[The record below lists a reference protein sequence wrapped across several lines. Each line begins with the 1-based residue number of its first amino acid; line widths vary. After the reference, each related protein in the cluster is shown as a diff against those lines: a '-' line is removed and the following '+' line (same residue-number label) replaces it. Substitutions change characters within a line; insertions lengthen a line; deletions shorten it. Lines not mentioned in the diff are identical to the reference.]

1 MAMRLHKGMRSQFS
15 ENRTTIGLKQFCVM
29 EANWARKDDLE
40 KSVGNLS
47 LRSIYKTTSSY
58 VLSEIYILY
67 FVAQHFTNYK
77 STIKLGLMFILNK
90 RLVLVPLKKEEEEE
104 RDRD

>member
-1 MAMRLHKGMRSQFS
+1 MSWRQIEL
-15 ENRTTIGLKQFCVM
+15 E
-29 EANWARKDDLE
+29 KDDLE
-40 KSVGNLS
+40 KTVRNLS
-47 LRSIYKTTSSY
+47 LRSIYKTSSY

-90 RLVLVPLKKEEEEE
+90 RLVLVPSKRKKKIERERE
-104 RDRD
+104 RD

>member
-1 MAMRLHKGMRSQFS
+1 MSWRQIEL
-15 ENRTTIGLKQFCVM
+15 E
-29 EANWARKDDLE
+29 KDDLE
-40 KSVGNLS
+40 KTVRNLS
-47 LRSIYKTTSSY
+47 LRSIYKTSSY

-90 RLVLVPLKKEEEEE
+90 ILVLVP
-104 RDRD
+104 

>member
-1 MAMRLHKGMRSQFS
+1 MSWRQIEL
-15 ENRTTIGLKQFCVM
+15 E
-29 EANWARKDDLE
+29 KDDLE
-40 KSVGNLS
+40 KTVRNLS

-77 STIKLGLMFILNK
+77 STIKLGLMFIFNK
-90 RLVLVPLKKEEEEE
+90 RLVLVPSKRKKK
-104 RDRD
+104 